1 MIITPIYK
9 DCKKIAIFLKQGV
22 DIAETLHYNQ
32 SCKNGLQNFCNSL
45 HNLSHFQFMEGNFSK
60 KGERHEQTQRLS
72 GHVRADPEEY
82 GEQAGY
88 FFAVIQQQRN
98 RQDPI

>member
-1 MIITPIYK
+1 MTTTKYDVIILIKICLRQKMTSNPTP
-9 DCKKIAIFLKQGV
+9 
-22 DIAETLHYNQ
+22 LHDLSNFQ
-32 SCKNGLQNFCNSL
+32 S
-45 HNLSHFQFMEGNFSK
+45 MEGDFSK

-72 GHVRADPEEY
+72 GHVRANPASY
-82 GEQAGY
+82 GGQARY

>member
-1 MIITPIYK
+1 MTKYDVIILIKVCLRQKMTSNHNP
-9 DCKKIAIFLKQGV
+9 
-22 DIAETLHYNQ
+22 LHD
-32 SCKNGLQNFCNSL
+32 
-45 HNLSHFQFMEGNFSK
+45 LSHFQSMEGNFSK

-72 GHVRADPEEY
+72 GHVRTNPASY
-82 GEQAGY
+82 GGQARY